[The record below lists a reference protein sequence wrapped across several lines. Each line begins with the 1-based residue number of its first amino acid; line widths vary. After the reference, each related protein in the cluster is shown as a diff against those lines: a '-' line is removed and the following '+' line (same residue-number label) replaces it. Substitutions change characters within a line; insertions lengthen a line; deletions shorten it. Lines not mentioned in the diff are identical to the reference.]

1 MDETKYIDRGGK
13 EDDDYET
20 TIMARLLRD
29 SSKECQANLLS
40 TCTQETQTQEVDE
53 ESGALLPRMPD
64 RRESGTVTG
73 MEFYCA
79 SCGGRFVTAKRLRAH
94 VKVSHKNRCSLCSYT
109 ADTKFQAERRCGH
122 QPFESQSHARA
133 AVLERHEKRHRDN
146 RVVCIICGRRFSS
159 QENLEVHKKVHTSAK
174 LYECDVCGQCF
185 NVLSNMKRHRNLH
198 SGTAGQHTCPDCG
211 RAFHQKS
218 HLRSHIRTHTGERP
232 FQCSQCNERF
242 TEIGSVRKHERM
254 MHEGVYP
261 HYCPYCNKGL
271 ANGYKLRMH
280 ADACYRRQLKEDA
293 TQTT

>member
-29 SSKECQANLLS
+29 SSKDCQANLPS

-73 MEFYCA
+73 MEFFCA

-109 ADTKFQAERRCGH
+109 ADTK
-122 QPFESQSHARA
+122 

-185 NVLSNMKRHRNLH
+185 N
-198 SGTAGQHTCPDCG
+198 
-211 RAFHQKS
+211 S

-280 ADACYRRQLKEDA
+280 ADACYRRQMKEDA